1 MGINREERLR
11 VFEDTEKA
19 VKTIEKL
26 KKAVADSTANQ
37 KLILEAKT
45 VEGKK
50 NEYEK
55 DAEII
60 VSTKRSFEAAEA
72 YKNKKVCVLNFAS
85 ASNPGG
91 GVTKGSSAQEEC
103 LCRTSTL
110 YFSLNTK
117 EMWDGFYAP
126 HRAMRNP
133 LHNDDIIYTPDVVVF
148 KTDTDKPVRRREE
161 EWFKVDVIS
170 CAAPNLR
177 NMPSNSY
184 NSGDGDIPARPT
196 DEELYQI
203 QLRRFKKILE
213 VAASE
218 KEEVL
223 ILGAFG
229 CGAFEN
235 NPKVVAK
242 ATKDA
247 VELYKKNFEVIEFAV
262 FCTPDRRENYD
273 EFRRI
278 FNPKGPIRSSES
290 ATKRH
295 WSMIKSANT

>member
-1 MGINREERLR
+1 MGISREERR
-11 VFEDTEKA
+11 QVFEDTEKA
-19 VKTIEKL
+19 VKTIENL

-37 KLILEAKT
+37 KLIKETETIDAGKT
-45 VEGKK
+45 
-50 NEYEK
+50 EYEK
-55 DAEII
+55 DAKIT
-60 VSTKRSFEAAEA
+60 VSTKRSYEAAEA
-72 YKNKKVCVLNFAS
+72 YKDKKVCVLNFAS

-91 GVTKGSSAQEEC
+91 GVEKGASAQEEC

-117 EMWDGFYAP
+117 EMWDGFYGP
-126 HRAMRNP
+126 HRRMRNP
-133 LHNDDIIYTPDVVVF
+133 IHNDDIIYTPDVVVL
-148 KTDTDKPVRRREE
+148 KTDTDKPVRRKEE

-184 NSGDGDIPARPT
+184 NSGDGDLPARPT
-196 DEELYQI
+196 DDELYQI
-203 QLRRFKKILE
+203 QFRRFKRILE
-213 VAASE
+213 VAAAM

-235 NPKVVAK
+235 NPSVVAK
-242 ATKDA
+242 AAKDA

-262 FCTPDRRENYD
+262 FCTPERKENY
-273 EFRRI
+273 EAFRKA
-278 FNPKGPIRSSES
+278 F
-290 ATKRH
+290 A
-295 WSMIKSANT
+295 

>member
-1 MGINREERLR
+1 MGINREERLK
-11 VFEDTEKA
+11 VFEDTEQA
-19 VKTIEKL
+19 VKSIDKL
-26 KKAVADSTANQ
+26 KKAVEFSTANQ
-37 KLILEAKT
+37 KLIKENET
-45 VEGKK
+45 VDGEKK
-50 NEYEK
+50 VYEK

-72 YKNKKVCVLNFAS
+72 YCNKKVCVLNFAS

-117 EMWDGFYAP
+117 KMWDGFYSV

-148 KTDTDKPVRRREE
+148 KTDADKPVRRKEE

-184 NSGDGDIPARPT
+184 NSGDGDIPAKPT
-196 DEELYQI
+196 DEELYKI
-203 QLRRFKKILE
+203 QLRRFTKILE

-218 KEEVL
+218 KAGVL

-242 ATKDA
+242 AAKDA
-247 VELYKKNFEVIEFAV
+247 VEQYKRNFEVIEFAV
-262 FCTPDRRENYD
+262 FCTPERRENYE
-273 EFRRI
+273 EFRRV
-278 FNPKGPIRSSES
+278 FS
-290 ATKRH
+290 
-295 WSMIKSANT
+295 

>member
-1 MGINREERLR
+1 MGIGREERR
-11 VFEDTEKA
+11 QVFEDTEKA
-19 VKTIEKL
+19 VKTVEIL

-37 KLILEAKT
+37 KLIKETETIDAGKT
-45 VEGKK
+45 
-50 NEYEK
+50 EYEK
-55 DAEII
+55 DAKIT
-60 VSTKRSFEAAEA
+60 VSTKRSYAAAEA
-72 YKNKKVCVLNFAS
+72 YKDKKVCVLNFAS

-91 GVTKGSSAQEEC
+91 GVEKGASAQEEC

-117 EMWDGFYAP
+117 EMWDGFYGP
-126 HRAMRNP
+126 HRRMRNP
-133 LHNDDIIYTPDVVVF
+133 IHNDDIIYTPDVVVF
-148 KTDTDKPVRRREE
+148 KTDTDKPVRRKEE

-184 NSGDGDIPARPT
+184 NSGDGDIPVRPT

-203 QLRRFKKILE
+203 QFRRFKRILE
-213 VAASE
+213 VAAAM

-235 NPKVVAK
+235 NPSVVAK
-242 ATKDA
+242 AAKDA
-247 VELYKKNFEVIEFAV
+247 VELYKKNFEIIEFAV
-262 FCTPDRRENYD
+262 FCTPDRKENY
-273 EFRRI
+273 EAFRKA
-278 FNPKGPIRSSES
+278 F
-290 ATKRH
+290 A
-295 WSMIKSANT
+295 

>member
-1 MGINREERLR
+1 MGISREERR
-11 VFEDTEKA
+11 QVFEDTEKA
-19 VKTIEKL
+19 VKTIENL

-37 KLILEAKT
+37 KLIKETETIDAGKT
-45 VEGKK
+45 
-50 NEYEK
+50 EYEK
-55 DAEII
+55 DAKII
-60 VSTKRSFEAAEA
+60 VSTKRSYEAAEA
-72 YKNKKVCVLNFAS
+72 YKDKKVCVLNFAS

-91 GVTKGSSAQEEC
+91 GVEKGASAQEEC

-117 EMWDGFYAP
+117 EMWDGFYGP
-126 HRAMRNP
+126 HRRMRNP
-133 LHNDDIIYTPDVVVF
+133 IHNDDIIYTPDVVVL
-148 KTDTDKPVRRREE
+148 KTDTDKPVRRKEE

-184 NSGDGDIPARPT
+184 NSGDGDLPARPT
-196 DEELYQI
+196 DDELYQI
-203 QLRRFKKILE
+203 QFRRFKRILE
-213 VAASE
+213 VAAAM

-235 NPKVVAK
+235 NPSVVAK
-242 ATKDA
+242 AAKDA

-262 FCTPDRRENYD
+262 FCTPDRKENY
-273 EFRRI
+273 EAFRKA
-278 FNPKGPIRSSES
+278 FS
-290 ATKRH
+290 
-295 WSMIKSANT
+295 

>member
-1 MGINREERLR
+1 MGIGREERR
-11 VFEDTEKA
+11 QVFEDTEKA
-19 VKTIEKL
+19 VKTIENL

-37 KLILEAKT
+37 KLIKETEMIDAGKT
-45 VEGKK
+45 
-50 NEYEK
+50 EYEK
-55 DAEII
+55 DAKIT
-60 VSTKRSFEAAEA
+60 VSTKRSYAAAEA
-72 YKNKKVCVLNFAS
+72 YKDKKVCVLNFAS

-91 GVTKGSSAQEEC
+91 GVVNGASAQEEC

-110 YFSLNTK
+110 YFSLDTK
-117 EMWDGFYAP
+117 AMWDGFYGP
-126 HRAMRNP
+126 HRRMRNP

-148 KTDTDKPVRRREE
+148 KTDTDKPVRRKEE

-196 DEELYQI
+196 DDELYQI
-203 QLRRFKKILE
+203 QFRRIKRILE
-213 VAASE
+213 VAATM

-235 NPKVVAK
+235 NPSVVAK
-242 ATKDA
+242 AAKDA
-247 VELYKKNFEVIEFAV
+247 VEQYIKNFEVIEFAV
-262 FCTPDRRENYD
+262 FCTPERKENY
-273 EFRRI
+273 EAFRKA
-278 FNPKGPIRSSES
+278 F
-290 ATKRH
+290 A
-295 WSMIKSANT
+295 

>member
-1 MGINREERLR
+1 MGINRYERLQ
-11 VFEDTEKA
+11 VFEDTEQA

-26 KKAVADSTANQ
+26 KLAVENSTVNQ
-37 KLILEAKT
+37 KLILESQSIDGEKT
-45 VEGKK
+45 
-50 NEYEK
+50 EYEK
-55 DAEII
+55 DATI
-60 VSTKRSFEAAEA
+60 VVSQKRSFEAAEV
-72 YKNKKVCVLNFAS
+72 YKDKKVCVLNFAS

-117 EMWDGFYAP
+117 EMWDGFYGP
-126 HRAMRNP
+126 HRAMKNP
-133 LHNDDIIYTPDVVVF
+133 IHNDDIIYTPDVVVF
-148 KTDTDKPVRRREE
+148 KTDEDRPVRRKEE
-161 EWFKVDVIS
+161 EWFNVDVIS

-184 NSGDGDIPARPT
+184 NSGDGDIPVKPT

-203 QLRRFKKILE
+203 QFRRFKRILE
-213 VAASE
+213 VASVM

-235 NPKVVAK
+235 NPKVVAR
-242 ATKDA
+242 AAKDA
-247 VELYKKNFEVIEFAV
+247 IEQYRINFEVIEFAV
-262 FCTPDRRENYD
+262 FCTPEKCENYEVFRK
-273 EFRRI
+273 EF
-278 FNPKGPIRSSES
+278 
-290 ATKRH
+290 
-295 WSMIKSANT
+295 

>member
-1 MGINREERLR
+1 MGIGREERR
-11 VFEDTEKA
+11 QIFEDTEKA
-19 VKTIEKL
+19 VKTIENL

-37 KLILEAKT
+37 KLIKESETIDA
-45 VEGKK
+45 GKK
-50 NEYEK
+50 EHEK
-55 DAEII
+55 DAKII
-60 VSTKRSFEAAEA
+60 VSTKRSYEAAEA
-72 YKNKKVCVLNFAS
+72 YKDKKVCVLNFAS

-91 GVTKGSSAQEEC
+91 GVTNGASAQEEC

-117 EMWDGFYAP
+117 EMWDEFYGP
-126 HRAMRNP
+126 HRRMRNP

-148 KTDTDKPVRRREE
+148 KTDTDKPVRRKEE

-196 DEELYQI
+196 DDELYQI
-203 QLRRFKKILE
+203 QFRRIKRILE
-213 VAASE
+213 VAAAM

-242 ATKDA
+242 AAKDA
-247 VELYKKNFEVIEFAV
+247 VELYKKNFELIEFAV
-262 FCTPDRRENYD
+262 FCTPDHKENY
-273 EFRRI
+273 EAFRKA
-278 FNPKGPIRSSES
+278 F
-290 ATKRH
+290 A
-295 WSMIKSANT
+295 

>member
-1 MGINREERLR
+1 MGIGREERR
-11 VFEDTEKA
+11 QVFEDTENA
-19 VKTIEKL
+19 VKTIENL

-37 KLILEAKT
+37 KMIKESETIDAEKT
-45 VEGKK
+45 
-50 NEYEK
+50 EYEK
-55 DAEII
+55 DAKII
-60 VSTKRSFEAAEA
+60 VSTKRSYEAAET
-72 YKNKKVCVLNFAS
+72 YKGKKVCVLNFAS

-91 GVTKGSSAQEEC
+91 GVEKGASAQEEC

-110 YFSLNTK
+110 YFNLNTK
-117 EMWDGFYAP
+117 EMWDGFYGP
-126 HRAMRNP
+126 HRRMRNP
-133 LHNDDIIYTPDVVVF
+133 IHNDDIIYTPDVVVF
-148 KTDTDKPVRRREE
+148 KTDTDKPVRRKEE

-184 NSGDGDIPARPT
+184 NSGDEDIPVRPT

-203 QLRRFKKILE
+203 QFRRFKRILE
-213 VAASE
+213 AAAMM

-235 NPKVVAK
+235 NPCVVAK
-242 ATKDA
+242 AAKDA

-262 FCTPDRRENYD
+262 FCTPERKENY
-273 EFRRI
+273 EAFRKA
-278 FNPKGPIRSSES
+278 F
-290 ATKRH
+290 A
-295 WSMIKSANT
+295 

>member
-1 MGINREERLR
+1 MGIGREERR
-11 VFEDTEKA
+11 QVFEDTEKA
-19 VKTIEKL
+19 VKTVEIL

-37 KLILEAKT
+37 KLIKETETIDAGKT
-45 VEGKK
+45 
-50 NEYEK
+50 EYEK
-55 DAEII
+55 DAKIV
-60 VSTKRSFEAAEA
+60 VSTKRSYEAAEA
-72 YKNKKVCVLNFAS
+72 YKDKKVCVLNFAS

-91 GVTKGSSAQEEC
+91 GVEKGASAQEEC

-117 EMWDGFYAP
+117 EMWDGFYGP
-126 HRAMRNP
+126 HRRMRNP
-133 LHNDDIIYTPDVVVF
+133 IHNDDIIYTPDVVVF
-148 KTDTDKPVRRREE
+148 KTDTDKPVRRKEE

-184 NSGDGDIPARPT
+184 NSGDGDLPARPT
-196 DEELYQI
+196 DDELYQI
-203 QLRRFKKILE
+203 QFRRFKRILE
-213 VAASE
+213 VAAAM

-235 NPKVVAK
+235 NPSVVAK
-242 ATKDA
+242 AAKDA

-262 FCTPDRRENYD
+262 FCTPDRKENY
-273 EFRRI
+273 EAFRKA
-278 FNPKGPIRSSES
+278 F
-290 ATKRH
+290 A
-295 WSMIKSANT
+295 

>member
-1 MGINREERLR
+1 MGINREERLK
-11 VFEDTEKA
+11 VFEDTEQA
-19 VKTIEKL
+19 VKSIDNL
-26 KKAVADSTANQ
+26 KKAVEFSTANQ
-37 KLILEAKT
+37 KLIRENET
-45 VEGKK
+45 IDGEKK
-50 NEYEK
+50 IYGK

-91 GVTKGSSAQEEC
+91 GVMKGSSAQEEC

-110 YFSLNTK
+110 YFSLNTQK
-117 EMWDGFYAP
+117 MWDGFYSV

-148 KTDTDKPVRRREE
+148 KTDADKPVRRKEE

-203 QLRRFKKILE
+203 QLRRFNRILE
-213 VAASE
+213 VAASGQ
-218 KEEVL
+218 EEVL

-242 ATKDA
+242 AAKDA
-247 VELYKKNFEVIEFAV
+247 VEQYKKNFEVIEFAV
-262 FCTPDRRENYD
+262 FCTPDRRENY
-273 EFRRI
+273 EAFRRV
-278 FNPKGPIRSSES
+278 FS
-290 ATKRH
+290 
-295 WSMIKSANT
+295 

>member
-1 MGINREERLR
+1 MGISREERR
-11 VFEDTEKA
+11 QVFEDTEKA
-19 VKTIEKL
+19 VKTIENL

-37 KLILEAKT
+37 KLIKETETIDAGKT
-45 VEGKK
+45 
-50 NEYEK
+50 EYEK
-55 DAEII
+55 DAKIT
-60 VSTKRSFEAAEA
+60 VSTKRSYAAAEA
-72 YKNKKVCVLNFAS
+72 YKDKKVCVLNFAS

-91 GVTKGSSAQEEC
+91 GVEKGASAQEEC

-117 EMWDGFYAP
+117 EMWDGFYGP
-126 HRAMRNP
+126 HRRMRNP
-133 LHNDDIIYTPDVVVF
+133 IHNDDIIYTPDVVVF
-148 KTDTDKPVRRREE
+148 KTDTDKPVRRKEE

-184 NSGDGDIPARPT
+184 NSGDGDLPARPT
-196 DEELYQI
+196 DDELYQI
-203 QLRRFKKILE
+203 QFRRFKRILE
-213 VAASE
+213 VAAAM

-235 NPKVVAK
+235 NPSVVAK
-242 ATKDA
+242 AAKDA

-262 FCTPDRRENYD
+262 FCTPDRKENY
-273 EFRRI
+273 EAFRKA
-278 FNPKGPIRSSES
+278 F
-290 ATKRH
+290 A
-295 WSMIKSANT
+295 

>member
-1 MGINREERLR
+1 MGISREERR
-11 VFEDTEKA
+11 QVFEDTENA
-19 VKTIEKL
+19 VKTIENL

-37 KLILEAKT
+37 KLIKETETIDAGKT
-45 VEGKK
+45 
-50 NEYEK
+50 EYEK
-55 DAEII
+55 DAKIT
-60 VSTKRSFEAAEA
+60 VSTKRSYAAAEA
-72 YKNKKVCVLNFAS
+72 YKDKKVCVLNFAS

-91 GVTKGSSAQEEC
+91 GVEKGASAQEEC

-117 EMWDGFYAP
+117 EMWDGFYGP
-126 HRAMRNP
+126 HRRMRNP
-133 LHNDDIIYTPDVVVF
+133 IHNDDIIYTPDVVVF
-148 KTDTDKPVRRREE
+148 KTDTDKPVRRKEE

-184 NSGDGDIPARPT
+184 NSGDGDLPARPT
-196 DEELYQI
+196 DDELYQI
-203 QLRRFKKILE
+203 QFRRFKRILE
-213 VAASE
+213 VAAAM

-235 NPKVVAK
+235 NPSVVAK
-242 ATKDA
+242 AAKDA

-262 FCTPDRRENYD
+262 FCTPDRKENY
-273 EFRRI
+273 EAFRKA
-278 FNPKGPIRSSES
+278 F
-290 ATKRH
+290 A
-295 WSMIKSANT
+295 

>member
-1 MGINREERLR
+1 MGINRYERLQ
-11 VFEDTEKA
+11 VFEDTEQA

-26 KKAVADSTANQ
+26 KLAVENSTVNQ
-37 KLILEAKT
+37 KLILESQSIDGEKT
-45 VEGKK
+45 
-50 NEYEK
+50 EYEK
-55 DAEII
+55 DATI
-60 VSTKRSFEAAEA
+60 VVSQKRSFEAAEV
-72 YKNKKVCVLNFAS
+72 YKDKKVCVLNFAS

-117 EMWDGFYAP
+117 EMWDGFYGP
-126 HRAMRNP
+126 HRAMKNP
-133 LHNDDIIYTPDVVVF
+133 IHNDDIIYTPDVVVF
-148 KTDTDKPVRRREE
+148 KTDEDRPVRRKDE
-161 EWFKVDVIS
+161 EWFNVDVIS

-184 NSGDGDIPARPT
+184 NSGDGDIPVKPT

-203 QLRRFKKILE
+203 QFRRFKRILE
-213 VAASE
+213 VAFVM

-235 NPKVVAK
+235 NPKVVAR
-242 ATKDA
+242 AAKDA
-247 VELYKKNFEVIEFAV
+247 IEQYRINFEVIEFAV
-262 FCTPDRRENYD
+262 FCTPEKCENYEVFRK
-273 EFRRI
+273 EF
-278 FNPKGPIRSSES
+278 
-290 ATKRH
+290 
-295 WSMIKSANT
+295 